1 MKFLNI
7 ILSVKLSIL
16 TIGMH
21 AEFSNEIFL
30 KERFLPE
37 GESFEVELRSVERIN
52 SSDGSI
58 VRREL
63 SPSMLFSFKWFF
75 LVFFG
80 DASTAGTEP
89 LSGVFLVFFL
99 GDDGMFV
106 RPLFVWL

>member
-1 MKFLNI
+1 MNFLNI
-7 ILSVKLSIL
+7 ILRVKLSIL

-37 GESFEVELRSVERIN
+37 GERFEVELCTAERIN

-63 SPSMLFSFKWFF
+63 SPSMSFSFNWFF

-80 DASTAGTEP
+80 VVLTAGTEP
-89 LSGVFLVFFL
+89 LFGVFLVFFL

-106 RPLFVWL
+106 RPLFV